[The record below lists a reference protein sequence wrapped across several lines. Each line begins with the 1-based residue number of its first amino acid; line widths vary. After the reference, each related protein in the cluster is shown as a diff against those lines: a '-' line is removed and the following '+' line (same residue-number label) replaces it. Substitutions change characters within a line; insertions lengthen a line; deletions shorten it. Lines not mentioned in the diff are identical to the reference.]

1 MHIIWEALNC
11 LPSVMFE
18 CQVSHLSM
26 TCIFKPAWLL
36 IAFQQQVADITIHMS
51 KNDGLE
57 NYLKKKKKNFFFF
70 FFLDFHIR
78 EVLPHSRECGSRA
91 AFPEGSRMIREG
103 SHVWLHHPHPSVILV
118 DTSLKFHAVSSWPPK
133 WPWGQGHEL
142 RNFMLKFL
150 VKVFK
155 SLYLLMHWMDL
166 VNTLPGLK
174 FYVAPSS
181 LISCLHDGAL
191 APLLFAPL
199 QGKAL

>member
-57 NYLKKKKKNFFFF
+57 NYLKKKKFF

-78 EVLPHSRECGSRA
+78 EVLPHSRECGSWA
-91 AFPEGSRMIREG
+91 AFPGGSRMIREG
-103 SHVWLHHPHPSVILV
+103 SHVWSFDNQI
-118 DTSLKFHAVSSWPPK
+118 TSPFINLRLFNVCLQWL
-133 WPWGQGHEL
+133 EL
-142 RNFMLKFL
+142 LEI
-150 VKVFK
+150 
-155 SLYLLMHWMDL
+155 H
-166 VNTLPGLK
+166 
-174 FYVAPSS
+174 
-181 LISCLHDGAL
+181 
-191 APLLFAPL
+191 PLLIFL
-199 QGKAL
+199 TNALYDILFV